1 MILNDFIVPKSKYSN
16 ETLDKLLAE
25 LCELVIK
32 GKQDNPDFSGWVG
45 AAVITPE
52 GLVVTGTAYRY
63 GNKFIHA
70 ERAAIDKYEAEYG
83 ELPKGCIVVTTLSPC
98 NEDHDET
105 ATERQGDS
113 CTDLLNAK
121 QVKLAY
127 CGYNDPTQEH
137 KHNNFTVIITENEK
151 LKSLCKQMADTFLKK
166 GLREDSDGW
175 SIAIKPEFE
184 ELARACDNWYAME
197 YTPADIQFILNSPY
211 SKPYKKPA
219 EGHHTLYRCI
229 FPNDKVAESERD
241 ARGFVSY
248 ATTLRG
254 AEVFRTHTAS
264 TEPYYIIEKKLV
276 PSDFLL
282 NFTSLYEMVMSE
294 MGVNYDSESEVWMK
308 RSPYYTTHTEDEIIV
323 NHYWPEEVNE
333 GAEPSRAK
341 QFIDNVYSQYPDW
354 PYGQADKVMVWGEG
368 EDQQFAA
375 FKLKPGAAPDT
386 VEIDWIM
393 AGPEQRQGV
402 GSRAIKELQR
412 QAQEAGIKLTLYP
425 WAKGNV
431 SQASLTKL
439 YKRHGFKPVAKGA
452 KPMRWEPQLD
462 ELKIDNVNGLGS
474 VPWNQ
479 EVDYMGLRVLM
490 KPSTFLHLSLPLNM
504 NDDDKKTID
513 HLEKEIDTKGF
524 GAPFLQVDMDREFP
538 RITDHDGRH
547 RMMAIKELEGDKP
560 VEVHIF
566 PKGMRNKDMTPE
578 VINKLNDLVVSQN
591 GKYVPGPIF
600 TQAVSEN
607 FADGKGPG
615 RPGDSQR
622 HGIPKGASMS
632 ELEKASHSKGRK
644 GQLARWQLNM
654 RRGHKK

>member
-16 ETLDKLLAE
+16 ETLDKLLVE

-105 ATERQGDS
+105 ATERQGNS

-127 CGYNDPTQEH
+127 CGYNDPTQNH

-166 GLREDSDGW
+166 GLRE
-175 SIAIKPEFE
+175 A
-184 ELARACDNWYAME
+184 
-197 YTPADIQFILNSPY
+197 
-211 SKPYKKPA
+211 
-219 EGHHTLYRCI
+219 
-229 FPNDKVAESERD
+229 
-241 ARGFVSY
+241 
-248 ATTLRG
+248 
-254 AEVFRTHTAS
+254 
-264 TEPYYIIEKKLV
+264 
-276 PSDFLL
+276 
-282 NFTSLYEMVMSE
+282 
-294 MGVNYDSESEVWMK
+294 
-308 RSPYYTTHTEDEIIV
+308 
-323 NHYWPEEVNE
+323 
-333 GAEPSRAK
+333 AEPNQAK
-341 QFIDNVYSQYPDW
+341 QFIDSVYSQYPDW

-375 FKLKPGAAPDT
+375 FKLKPGTAPDT

-439 YKRHGFKPVAKGA
+439 YKRHGFKPIAKGA
-452 KPMRWEPQLD
+452 KPMSWEPISEETNKQILSYIKKIHPKGEFTIDHAVMNHPEWELTSVPLSSLHIESDEVSPYDQINWIDYNHVKNITVQDIKNKPIVVDNAGWIIDGNHRAVAARDFGMAKIPAYVPIEQEEDDGQETYDQHMARVNKERDLSEVLEWDDQHDPEVEEWQTEDVRQHLLTMPHLFENDDRYINLKKFLNSQNTIHPVIGKSYAIVTIKSLPLGNTISIAKTVNSKLLLD
-462 ELKIDNVNGLGS
+462 ITATDYIFKFGNRNRIIPKARFDEGDLLSYTLLFDNVN
-474 VPWNQ
+474 N
-479 EVDYMGLRVLM
+479 
-490 KPSTFLHLSLPLNM
+490 
-504 NDDDKKTID
+504 
-513 HLEKEIDTKGF
+513 LERG
-524 GAPFLQVDMDREFP
+524 
-538 RITDHDGRH
+538 
-547 RMMAIKELEGDKP
+547 
-560 VEVHIF
+560 
-566 PKGMRNKDMTPE
+566 
-578 VINKLNDLVVSQN
+578 VI
-591 GKYVPGPIF
+591 
-600 TQAVSEN
+600 A
-607 FADGKGPG
+607 
-615 RPGDSQR
+615 
-622 HGIPKGASMS
+622 
-632 ELEKASHSKGRK
+632 
-644 GQLARWQLNM
+644 
-654 RRGHKK
+654 